1 MDENGEDEIDEEY
14 DSEHEYSSYI
24 K

>member
-14 DSEHEYSSYI
+14 DSEHEYSSYM